1 MSKEE
6 TKENPTDSMIDEEV
20 EETSI
25 NAKHR
30 PIALGNLIGGYAFAV
45 AFAVLVALGMSD
57 DGVEVAQNEDQET
70 VDEGELAGAAEG
82 AEGEDSIISLVGGK
96 SIAWPLGKEWT
107 DPGWTAS
114 VDGQD
119 MTAFVEEMSFVD
131 VNDPGQHKVIYTIKD
146 SESGKVL
153 ETKERFVAVN
163 EGGFIRDNDVF
174 VDRGNDVLVE
184 RGRDLVVDADR
195 DNGLLFV
202 DNDDRHLRLA
212 GRDLGDGA
220 VEGGV
225 GGPDRVGFGG
235 RGGRGGRGGD
245 DDVDLGILDRRL
257 GGDDDDLLVIND
269 DDDLLVVREDDD
281 LVRDRDNIGLDLG
294 GNNDVDATR
303 FELDE
308 DGRGGD
314 DDLGDV
320 GDFADDGRGA
330 GKGDLPGIGE
340 GSQVYAYNFPSQGVG
355 AGIGN
360 AGVGAAAG
368 FAGIGAGIG
377 QAVLDGKAVPALGGI
392 GSYAPAAPAAPAG
405 PDGDGDELPDA
416 MESVF
421 KTNPK
426 SNDTDKDGVSDSD
439 EIRGLS
445 NPLMASSKPGTPA
458 PGGDAD
464 GDGVPASLEA
474 LYGLSPTNEDTDGD
488 GFNDGEE
495 LAALTNP
502 KDPASNPGETGGP
515 ALALAPGVAGGVG
528 GLVNG
533 AGAGVAAGLMP
544 GQVNHPLG
552 LGIKCE
558 GCGDKGCADCD
569 GVAGHGIGG
578 HDGIGRDEDERH
590 WENLP
595 PDGNLFIMM
604 YVDES
609 GSILSTRKALM
620 EMRDGMMKDALL
632 PYYMNDES
640 LYNRR
645 VQVVGTKEIGTP
657 GIADDGERSLEF
669 FAAAAKKEN
678 VLALAFQDE
687 GAPSYH
693 LPTFNKNPEKHY
705 LKDLGV
711 LRNRLNGFGGVYRGV
726 MFQVDRGKTFAK
738 SFKEFVE
745 SAWQGENYLSGN
757 GHNLKPYYWQE
768 NRHHIRNHDGIVF
781 SDEYH
786 IQSEGDSQYY
796 MDTIFKAAK
805 KVGLDLGTYG
815 GGLEDGKYVGNKD
828 GGKVVAKA
836 GTAQNSNCPIKPGNA
851 VDPGITVVHNGK
863 TIAFCCNG
871 CKNKYTA
878 QIRVER

>member
-1 MSKEE
+1 MSEEE
-6 TKENPTDSMIDEEV
+6 TNENPTDSMIDEEV

-45 AFAVLVALGMSD
+45 AFAVLIALGMSD
-57 DGVEVAQNEDQET
+57 DSAEVAQNEDKET

-96 SIAWPLGKEWT
+96 SIAWPLGQEWT

-131 VNDPGQHKVIYTIKD
+131 VNEPGQHKVIYTIKD
-146 SESGKVL
+146 TASGQVL
-153 ETKERFVAVN
+153 ETKERFVTVN
-163 EGGFIRDNDVF
+163 EGGFIRDNDV
-174 VDRGNDVLVE
+174 LVE
-184 RGRDLVVDADR
+184 RDRDLVVDADR

-235 RGGRGGRGGD
+235 RGGRGGD

-257 GGDDDDLLVIND
+257 GGDDDDLLVIYND

-281 LVRDRDNIGLDLG
+281 LVRNSDNIGLDLG

-320 GDFADDGRGA
+320 GDFADDGRGE

-392 GSYAPAAPAAPAG
+392 GSYAPPAPAAPAG

-416 MESVF
+416 MESAF

-502 KDPASNPGETGGP
+502 KDPASNPGESGGP

-544 GQVNHPLG
+544 GQVKHPLG

-558 GCGDKGCADCD
+558 GCGDKGCGDCG
-569 GVAGHGIGG
+569 GVGGHGHGH
-578 HDGIGRDEDERH
+578 HDGIGHDDDERH
-590 WENLP
+590 WEHLP
-595 PDGNLFIMM
+595 PDGNLYIMM
-604 YVDES
+604 HVDGS
-609 GSILSTRKALM
+609 GSILSTRKALDK
-620 EMRDGMMKDALL
+620 MRTTLMKDALL
-632 PYYMNDES
+632 PYYMNDEA
-640 LYNRR
+640 LYEKR
-645 VQVVGTKEIGTP
+645 VLIVDGK
-657 GIADDGERSLEF
+657 GERTLRF
-669 FAAAAKKEN
+669 FADAAKKEN
-678 VLALAFQDE
+678 VLALVFQDE
-687 GAPSYH
+687 AAPDYH
-693 LPTFNKNPEKHY
+693 LPTFTKSPEDNY
-705 LKDLGV
+705 LDDLGA
-711 LRNRLNGFGGVYRGV
+711 LRNRLNNFPGLYRGV

-745 SAWQGENYLSGN
+745 SAWQGENYLSGQ
-757 GHNLKPYYWQE
+757 GHSLKPYHWQE

-786 IQSEGDSQYY
+786 LQSEGDPQYY
-796 MDTIFKAAK
+796 LDAIFKAAQ
-805 KVGLDLGTYG
+805 KVGLELGRYG
-815 GGLEDGKYVGNKD
+815 GGLEDGKYN
-828 GGKVVAKA
+828 AK
-836 GTAQNSNCPIKPGNA
+836 
-851 VDPGITVVHNGK
+851 
-863 TIAFCCNG
+863 
-871 CKNKYTA
+871 
-878 QIRVER
+878 IREEQ